1 MWYLYTRDRFA
12 VEILFGQDTTFYRRI
27 QMGWF
32 ENKITLQHFHFSFF
46 VENTCDIWIFDQTI
60 HPTPNAKHKK
70 LQFTQ
75 RTSLFSVIFDSQKI
89 RDETDACHMYFTF
102 ARNNQQIIAFTQFA
116 SKNEPISMI
125 SFVVLLPEK
134 PADRS

>member
-1 MWYLYTRDRFA
+1 MSHQSEGVFESAGLKYLYTRERVA
-12 VEILFGQDTTFYRRI
+12 VEILFRQDTTFYRRI

-46 VENTCDIWIFDQTI
+46 VENTFDIWIFDQTI

-75 RTSLFSVIFDSQKI
+75 RTSLFSVNFDSQKI

-102 ARNNQQIIAFTQFA
+102 AKNNQ
-116 SKNEPISMI
+116 K
-125 SFVVLLPEK
+125 
-134 PADRS
+134 